1 MLEPLAVLVEP
12 LAVPE
17 LCQDDQPA
25 HSFADAA
32 NIPEEK
38 LLQQPAELEKGKL

>member
-17 LCQDDQPA
+17 LLQHEPA
-25 HSFADAA
+25 HSFVDAA